1 MKTIETIKQ
10 ELQTF
15 KKKYRAQDVGL
26 EATEGN
32 NLVELFT
39 NILTDIGWYK
49 GSNEKIKEFN
59 SIFGNELVIEDGI
72 LLCDCTGL
80 TSVTI
85 PNSVTSIREFAF
97 ACCDGLTSITIPNSI
112 TSIDE
117 SAFAYCRELK
127 SITIPDSVT
136 TIGES
141 AFEGCIE
148 LTSVTIPNSVISIND
163 SAFWDCNPEL
173 EIIKK

>member
-1 MKTIETIKQ
+1 MKNIEQIKQ
-10 ELQTF
+10 ELQAF
-15 KKKYRAQDVGL
+15 EKKYKAHQVGL

-32 NLVELFT
+32 NLVELFN

-49 GSNEKIKEFN
+49 GDDEKIKEFN
-59 SIFGNELVIEDGI
+59 NIFGNDLVIEDGV
-72 LLCDCTGL
+72 LLCDCTNSES
-80 TSVTI
+80 TII
-85 PNSVTSIREFAF
+85 PNSVTSIRGFAF

-112 TSIDE
+112 TSIDKN
-117 SAFAYCRELK
+117 AFAFCRELI

-148 LTSVTIPNSVISIND
+148 LTSVTIPNSVTSIND
-163 SAFWDCNPEL
+163 SAFWDCHPEL
-173 EIIKK
+173 EIIRK